1 MSSTLCLLSHLIFFF
16 FLLDICYVHNVRR
29 YISFCILGLKIK
41 WEKLS
46 MELHDSVTCFS
57 RRIFE
62 FIKFSP
68 SCSYDHLNVT
78 HDVSCSLR
86 SRLPRL
92 SISPAFCVASLLLF
106 VHESQLRVL
115 PNSIHCS
122 ALPLLVTSVFFFSL
136 SFCVCVLPSRELAC
150 VCFGVRERGRD
161 GW

>member
-136 SFCVCVLPSRELAC
+136 SFCVCAS
-150 VCFGVRERGRD
+150 FS
-161 GW
+161 